1 MKFRFF
7 LFILLS
13 IANAFASDLDFTL
26 VNQTA
31 RSFEG
36 LYITAS
42 DNKDWDANLLLD
54 GKVLAAG
61 GKTQVR
67 FKSDAIS
74 EAWDFNLV
82 DDEGLSVTF
91 DKVKLAGVDTVTL
104 KDVNGKITAEIEK
117 VANLLLVFWGVLAH
131 RTREN
136 FRRAVIHSML
146 EKIIRDFMT
155 IWTMIDPI
163 SNLALFSGLTAA
175 SHRTERRRIP
185 WRASLYAA
193 IVLVVAVVIGQILLD
208 AMVIRLRSLQ
218 IAGGFIRFIFG
229 LQMLFG

>member
-42 DNKDWDANLLLD
+42 DNKDWDANLLLN

-61 GKTQVR
+61 GKIQVR
-67 FKSDAIS
+67 FKNDAKS
-74 EAWDFNLV
+74 ETWDFNLV

-91 DKVKLAGVDTVTL
+91 NKVDLAGVDTVTL
-104 KDVNGKITAEIEK
+104 KDVNGTITAEIE
-117 VANLLLVFWGVLAH
+117 
-131 RTREN
+131 
-136 FRRAVIHSML
+136 
-146 EKIIRDFMT
+146 
-155 IWTMIDPI
+155 
-163 SNLALFSGLTAA
+163 
-175 SHRTERRRIP
+175 
-185 WRASLYAA
+185 
-193 IVLVVAVVIGQILLD
+193 
-208 AMVIRLRSLQ
+208 
-218 IAGGFIRFIFG
+218 
-229 LQMLFG
+229 